1 MKFATT
7 ICATAFYLFASNV
20 HAKCDDVG
28 RLAAAIA
35 LVHLK
40 QEGLTD
46 NDKVDFKKTQW
57 KQLAVQHLDTPE
69 SVGNDEYRY
78 VHDIVFT
85 EKRGM
90 TIEVITTSVAT
101 QHESCAMSDTNV
113 YVVSKRFLTEE

>member
-1 MKFATT
+1 M
-7 ICATAFYLFASNV
+7 AFSFLAPNV

-35 LVHLK
+35 LAHLN

-57 KQLAVQHLDTPE
+57 KQLAVQHLDTSE
-69 SVGNDEYRY
+69 SAGNDEYRY

-85 EKRGM
+85 EKQGT

-113 YVVSKRFLTEE
+113 YVVSKRFLSDE